1 MWRVCASLQ
10 KREASAAERQRS
22 EACGIQEPHA
32 TLSVL
37 HVSVKPYVATRISGS
52 VLAPLH
58 AVVGAS
64 WQNCF
69 FDAHKV

>member
-10 KREASAAERQRS
+10 KREASAEQRQRS

-37 HVSVKPYVATRISGS
+37 HVSVKRMSQRGYGS
-52 VLAPLH
+52 VLAPFTRWS
-58 AVVGAS
+58 VQVGKTAFS
-64 WQNCF
+64 M
-69 FDAHKV
+69 HKV